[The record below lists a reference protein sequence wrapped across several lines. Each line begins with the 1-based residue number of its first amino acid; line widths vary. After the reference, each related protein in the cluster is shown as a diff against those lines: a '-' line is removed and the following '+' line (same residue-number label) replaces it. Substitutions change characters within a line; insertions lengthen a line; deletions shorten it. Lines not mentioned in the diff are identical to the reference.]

1 MTKYICLIFLF
12 ILLITTGCSKK
23 AGQVVIYTSMEENR
37 NKALKEQLAEKFPD
51 KDIVVQYLS
60 TGNSAAKIKN
70 EGTNVEA
77 DIVLDLETAHMV
89 ELEENFADL
98 SSFDTSIYLDGVNK
112 SNRYLTWTKYTMSLV
127 IDKNYFDKHNLS
139 VLSTKTEVS
148 EYISSTLKVPL
159 NATEIFT
166 SKSVSILFICSSPI
180 MILNPPTQKKKMIIK
195 TKIVLLSMQQL
206 SLRHSP
212 TSLNIRK
219 ITIESKYHY

>member
-1 MTKYICLIFLF
+1 MVKHSRIGKVRVQKESKSTLNEVKLSLYKKCTEISLLYDIQIFVA
-12 ILLITTGCSKK
+12 IT
-23 AGQVVIYTSMEENR
+23 
-37 NKALKEQLAEKFPD
+37 D
-51 KDIVVQYLS
+51 
-60 TGNSAAKIKN
+60 
-70 EGTNVEA
+70 
-77 DIVLDLETAHMV
+77 
-89 ELEENFADL
+89 
-98 SSFDTSIYLDGVNK
+98 
-112 SNRYLTWTKYTMSLV
+112 
-127 IDKNYFDKHNLS
+127 DKHNLS

-180 MILNPPTQKKKMIIK
+180 MILNLPTQKKKMIIK

>member
-1 MTKYICLIFLF
+1 MVKHSRIGKVRIQKGSKSTLNEVKLSLYKKCTEISLLYDIQIFVA
-12 ILLITTGCSKK
+12 IT
-23 AGQVVIYTSMEENR
+23 
-37 NKALKEQLAEKFPD
+37 D
-51 KDIVVQYLS
+51 
-60 TGNSAAKIKN
+60 
-70 EGTNVEA
+70 
-77 DIVLDLETAHMV
+77 
-89 ELEENFADL
+89 
-98 SSFDTSIYLDGVNK
+98 
-112 SNRYLTWTKYTMSLV
+112 
-127 IDKNYFDKHNLS
+127 DKHNLS

-166 SKSVSILFICSSPI
+166 SKIVSILFICSSPI

-195 TKIVLLSMQQL
+195 TKIVLLSMQPL